1 MEKNFV
7 VGVEGEVGAGKTS
20 MCKEL
25 IKLIPNTVFIDG
37 GAIFRGITLAIKK
50 GKEDLVKS
58 APMFVGNIAKS
69 LLRKL
74 NVDVDELNN
83 IQTDALDLM
92 RSLNVNF
99 KIQDNQTKVYIG
111 DEEVEANELE
121 TEENAMD
128 VSKIASQTDNKAFF
142 TFAHNF
148 IQEYSKTYNIIV
160 SARDLVEIYPEMD
173 LHLYVTADLDKRIER
188 RYNQYNGKYTRE
200 QIAESIKTR
209 DNIHKDAGFNKKCD
223 RTVALDLSDCEN
235 SEQSAQKALEIFKKY
250 NLV

>member
-25 IKLIPNTVFIDG
+25 VKIIPNTIFIDG

-50 GKEDLVKS
+50 GKEELVQS
-58 APMFVGNIAKS
+58 APTLIGDMAKN
-69 LLRKL
+69 LLKKL
-74 NVDVDELNN
+74 NVNVDA
-83 IQTDALDLM
+83 ISSMQADALDLM
-92 RSLNVNF
+92 KALNVNF
-99 KIQDNQTKVYIG
+99 KIQDNQTAVYIG
-111 DEEVEANELE
+111 DKEVKSDEFE

-128 VSKIASQTDNKAFF
+128 VSRIASQTDNKALF
-142 TFAHNF
+142 TFAHNL

-200 QIAESIKTR
+200 EIAESIKTR

-235 SEQSAQKALEIFKKY
+235 SEQSAKKALEIFKKY